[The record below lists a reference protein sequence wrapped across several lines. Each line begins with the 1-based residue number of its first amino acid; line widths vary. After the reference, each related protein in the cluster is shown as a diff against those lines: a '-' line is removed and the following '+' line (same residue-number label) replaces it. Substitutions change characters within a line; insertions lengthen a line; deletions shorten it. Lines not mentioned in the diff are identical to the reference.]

1 MDLPPFMLEPLDG
14 HKNEDQNRTNHGN
27 SPEILT
33 CDVSFQYLQ
42 PSVVA
47 CFIIIV
53 HTVACHLLHFC
64 SVFF

>member
-1 MDLPPFMLEPLDG
+1 MLEPLDG

-53 HTVACHLLHFC
+53 QYRSLSLVAFLLC
-64 SVFF
+64 FF